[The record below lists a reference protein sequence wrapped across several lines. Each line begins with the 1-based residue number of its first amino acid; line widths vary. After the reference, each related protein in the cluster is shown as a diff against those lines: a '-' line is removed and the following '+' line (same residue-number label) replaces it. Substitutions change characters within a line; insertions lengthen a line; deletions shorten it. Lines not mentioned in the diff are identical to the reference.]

1 MVDGSPCK
9 CLFVFSV
16 FSVFVLWKMFTSSL
30 FLPVS
35 LQHFLVSIS
44 SSFSRTSP
52 FPSCFLGTSGE
63 RPHWIPKKSGMGNTS
78 VLPACWRQGPSPLCP
93 CRRESPCTR
102 STLAAVAAPPQ
113 AVTTPGCPFS
123 PSFTHTSQAATAGLQ
138 TSRRGEGS
146 AGRPPAHECSLWQGG
161 AGPALQ

>member
-1 MVDGSPCK
+1 MGVDTTVVMVDGSPCK
-9 CLFVFSV
+9 CVFVFSV
-16 FSVFVLWKMFTSSL
+16 FSVSVLWKMFTSSL

-44 SSFSRTSP
+44 SSFSRASP

-63 RPHWIPKKSGMGNTS
+63 RPHWIPKKSGMGKTS

-102 STLAAVAAPPQ
+102 SMLAAVAAPPQ

-138 TSRRGEGS
+138 EKGRLGWKTSC
-146 AGRPPAHECSLWQGG
+146 P
-161 AGPALQ
+161 